1 MTIIANEM
9 RGHTIDRAKKE
20 DRIVGIDRVMPK
32 MEKPDLDPFGQEEQS
47 GDKCFDF
54 IGVVALF

>member
-1 MTIIANEM
+1 M

>member
-1 MTIIANEM
+1 M

-47 GDKCFDF
+47 GHKCFDF